1 MTLTERKITLTPSQI
16 QKIHKSLK
24 DPEQPLRLRLSYE
37 ALTSPDGVHKLY
49 LGAQN
54 THKVEKKLSQQKGA
68 LILLT
73 KEEREYNLKHGGF
86 LGALLGNPIVS
97 ALAGPVLG
105 AVASKAIDLFTGS
118 KSAPAPAPEVAAPK
132 PRPVRVQEDDEEEP
146 SVSEAPALRRSKK
159 GGILYAAGD
168 EQGRGLKGPTKI
180 PPPGKLL
187 FTT

>member
-118 KSAPAPAPEVAAPK
+118 KSAPAPAPETVTVAK
-132 PRPVRVQEDDEEEP
+132 PRPVRVQEDDEEPEEP
-146 SVSEAPALRRSKK
+146 PATLRRSKK

>member
-37 ALTSPDGVHKLY
+37 ALTSPDGAHKLY
-49 LGAQN
+49 LGVQN

-118 KSAPAPAPEVAAPK
+118 KSAPAPAPEAVTVSK
-132 PRPVRVQEDDEEEP
+132 PRPVRVQEEEEEP
-146 SVSEAPALRRSKK
+146 EEPPATLRRSKK

>member
-118 KSAPAPAPEVAAPK
+118 SSRREPPESQSLSKSAPAPAPETVTVAK
-132 PRPVRVQEDDEEEP
+132 PRPVRVQEDDEEPEEP
-146 SVSEAPALRRSKK
+146 PATL
-159 GGILYAAGD
+159 
-168 EQGRGLKGPTKI
+168 
-180 PPPGKLL
+180 
-187 FTT
+187 